1 MKKNKVVIIILAT
14 FFSFVFGGGC
24 YYFFCLSGKN
34 KKVSA
39 SKDDVFDVAYNY
51 LMASLQKLAD
61 YEQKIFTEKNINREN
76 IVKNID
82 ILQNRG
88 VWENSNL
95 EADYKK
101 YLDDHQKELF
111 AFKLQIDELLEKVKK
126 KEKSLES
133 FREELEKIGEEIKKN
148 IDENAET
155 FDEIAERIQK
165 EAEKPMPFLATWI
178 GIVVSVIICPII
190 SYFILLSLQKYKWC
204 EKKEEEGGGHII
216 DFIFTM
222 LICLPLQSLIFP
234 LLNCLLSLKM
244 SCFREIYKHHFSNE
258 FKLLFISLSFF
269 FLNLFIG
276 SGCCCKG
283 GEKNNKDN
291 NKDNN
296 NIGGTGNVI

>member
-133 FREELEKIGEEIKKN
+133 FREELEKICEKMKKRDVESLEIFAELVERIKKEVN
-148 IDENAET
+148 PDA
-155 FDEIAERIQK
+155 
-165 EAEKPMPFLATWI
+165 FLVTWK
-178 GIVVSVIICPII
+178 GVIVSALICPLI
-190 SYFILLSLQKYKWC
+190 SFFILFLCQSYLCSSSK
-204 EKKEEEGGGHII
+204 KKEEGWRRYKDDIFLII
-216 DFIFTM
+216 INIFM
-222 LICLPLQSLIFP
+222 QFLIFP
-234 LLNCLLSLKM
+234 LFNCLLSLKM
-244 SCFREIYKHHFSNE
+244 SVFKEIFKHYISNYFKPILLLVSSVILDVIIIRIKVRCFKN
-258 FKLLFISLSFF
+258 
-269 FLNLFIG
+269 
-276 SGCCCKG
+276 KG
-283 GEKNNKDN
+283 ERW
-291 NKDNN
+291 
-296 NIGGTGNVI
+296 

>member
-1 MKKNKVVIIILAT
+1 MEKNKVVIIILVIS
-14 FFSFVFGGGC
+14 FSFVVGGGC
-24 YYFFCLSGKN
+24 YYFFRLSGKS
-34 KKVSA
+34 KKVNISE
-39 SKDDVFDVAYNY
+39 SDKNEKVDVSEDVYEIARNDV
-51 LMASLQKLAD
+51 SLLFQEIDD
-61 YEQKIFTEKNINREN
+61 YEQKIVDERAFDQEDIDKNVRILKVQGIWDGFDFESDYEDYLYAVQSSKDDAKFKIN
-76 IVKNID
+76 K
-82 ILQNRG
+82 
-88 VWENSNL
+88 
-95 EADYKK
+95 
-101 YLDDHQKELF
+101 
-111 AFKLQIDELLEKVKK
+111 LLEKVKK

-244 SCFREIYKHHFSNE
+244 SCFREIYI
-258 FKLLFISLSFF
+258 LFIALSFF
-269 FLNLFIG
+269 ILNFFFS
-276 SGCCCKG
+276 SGECCQNQNNGDVG
-283 GEKNNKDN
+283 GKPPAPNP
-291 NKDNN
+291 
-296 NIGGTGNVI
+296 TT